1 MAEGPGAAPHSCLQ
15 ECLNADDSSNWGLLC
30 NGTSLRL
37 LHDNPALVKP
47 AYVQV
52 ALDQVFEGGLFD
64 EFAVVWLL
72 LHASRFQRNG
82 DNTCLLDGWKQAGQ
96 QSGERALEG
105 RPVGQICPGTLEQLQ
120 SGFDSTLKLLLALL
134 GGAALS
140 RMDR

>member
-15 ECLNADDSSNWGLLC
+15 ECLNADDSANWSLLC

-72 LHASRFQRNG
+72 HPAIAADVDEAVTIQGHRLRFATVDLTASH
-82 DNTCLLDGWKQAGQ
+82 
-96 QSGERALEG
+96 
-105 RPVGQICPGTLEQLQ
+105 
-120 SGFDSTLKLLLALL
+120 
-134 GGAALS
+134 AALRARLLELAS
-140 RMDR
+140 QE